1 MFFKDKSVRS
11 WIASLCFLMLV
22 VGLICFLT
30 FVQIP
35 NENKDIITGIVGMIV
50 GSISSS
56 IAIFTGRDPDDLKT
70 LKEEIVNLNEDRSS
84 LISRLRDAQ
93 IDKDILRKQLEHLQS
108 EIITRLSIFV
118 GQEKLR
124 VVGKVPQE
132 IESWIPNEQPP
143 PVSYTPQPVRP
154 EQSGPPTPLPTSS
167 SPTPPTNPP
176 RRLSPFD
183 DFIDEG

>member
-1 MFFKDKSVRS
+1 MFFRDKNVRS
-11 WIASLCFLMLV
+11 WVASLCFLMLV

-30 FVQIP
+30 FIQIP
-35 NENKDIITGIVGMIV
+35 TENKDIITGIVGMIV

-70 LKEEIVNLNEDRSS
+70 LKEEIVKLNEDRSS

-124 VVGKVPQE
+124 TVGRVPTE
-132 IESWIPNEQPP
+132 VESWIPQEQEAPVSTPP
-143 PVSYTPQPVRP
+143 PKGAQVRRNPAPVD
-154 EQSGPPTPLPTSS
+154 PTPATE
-167 SPTPPTNPP
+167 PPKK
-176 RRLSPFD
+176 LSPFD
-183 DFIDEG
+183 DFLGED

>member
-154 EQSGPPTPLPTSS
+154 EQSGPPTPLPARRDQ
-167 SPTPPTNPP
+167 TPPTDPP